1 MCEQVSRM
9 REPVEPAYY
18 IAKEYGKQNIPYWN
32 SSRIWKEAY
41 ETLIEYMRKSQIE
54 TLSKDD
60 PCWEGYEM
68 VGFKDK
74 DGKKVPNCVPI
85 EASADGEYDLETFAD
100 YPDAVKN
107 NAKRGIELNEKNG
120 NKCATQT
127 GKVRAQQL
135 AKGEGVSIE
144 TIKRMH
150 SYLSRAEEYYDPS
163 DTSACGTISYLLWG
177 GKSAKSWAQK
187 KLREK
192 DMLNKLEE
200 LVKNG
205 QSNKLYKRW
214 IYSIRSRRF
223 SRNTTFLWTWSYK
236 KRSSA
241 CEMRRLTSMM
251 RPDMWTMQ

>member
-1 MCEQVSRM
+1 
-9 REPVEPAYY
+9 
-18 IAKEYGKQNIPYWN
+18 
-32 SSRIWKEAY
+32 
-41 ETLIEYMRKSQIE
+41 MRKSQIE

-100 YPDAVKN
+100 YPT
-107 NAKRGIELNEKNG
+107 RRTTQERHELNEKNG

-163 DTSACGTISYLLWG
+163 DTGLRNYRYLLWG
-177 GKSAKSWAQK
+177 GKSAKSWAHK
-187 KLREK
+187 KLRRSTK
-192 DMLNKLEE
+192 NKLEE
-200 LVKNG
+200 LCARMVNQISYTSDGYKLG
-205 QSNKLYKRW
+205 QGDFPETR
-214 IYSIRSRRF
+214 
-223 SRNTTFLWTWSYK
+223 
-236 KRSSA
+236 RSSGRGA
-241 CEMRRLTSMM
+241 TKRGVQREMRRPTSMM